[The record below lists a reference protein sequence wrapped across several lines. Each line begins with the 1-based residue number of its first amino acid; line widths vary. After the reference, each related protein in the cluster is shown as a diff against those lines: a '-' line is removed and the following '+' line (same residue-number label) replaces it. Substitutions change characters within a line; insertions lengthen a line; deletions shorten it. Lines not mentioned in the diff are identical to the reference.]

1 MVEWAAG
8 SFVLFFLLLQKLDVP
23 LPERFSFTILK
34 LFLFIKNTIIYEF

>member
-23 LPERFSFTILK
+23 LPERFFFYNFK
-34 LFLFIKNTIIYEF
+34 VVFIYKKHHHL